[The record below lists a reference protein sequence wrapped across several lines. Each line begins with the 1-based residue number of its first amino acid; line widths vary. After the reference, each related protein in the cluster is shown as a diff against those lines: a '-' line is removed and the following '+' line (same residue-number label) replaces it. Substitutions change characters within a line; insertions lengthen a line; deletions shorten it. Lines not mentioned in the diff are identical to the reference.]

1 MKTSGCICKIALLSI
16 FFAASTAFAVAAS
29 ADDDLRLRTVV
40 IDAGHGGHDPGC
52 VSRDGRVKEKDINL
66 DIALKLGSGIAS
78 ACPDVKVI
86 YTRKTDVF
94 VPLNTRADIANRNN
108 ANLFISIHVN
118 AATSTQAHGFST
130 HILGNNN
137 DRFSDNMDV
146 VRRENSVILL
156 EEDYTT
162 TYQGFDPNDPESFIF
177 FNLMQNAYY
186 EQSLTYAAE
195 ADKQLKKGPVTHSR
209 GISQNAFLVLWKTT
223 MPAVLVE
230 TGFMSNAADIK
241 ILNSSEGR
249 SEIARRLCDA
259 FKAFKVKYDA
269 SLDYAAEPSAAE
281 SSSVR
286 KPDDS
291 PAETPAAVRDG
302 YGVQIFALSKK
313 LPAGDASLKG
323 YEADAVKAGSMYKYI
338 IRCNT
343 ADEARKL
350 FRKTRK
356 EFPGSF
362 PVQIRSGEVSALK

>member
-1 MKTSGCICKIALLSI
+1 
-16 FFAASTAFAVAAS
+16 
-29 ADDDLRLRTVV
+29 
-40 IDAGHGGHDPGC
+40 
-52 VSRDGRVKEKDINL
+52 
-66 DIALKLGSGIAS
+66 
-78 ACPDVKVI
+78 
-86 YTRKTDVF
+86 
-94 VPLNTRADIANRNN
+94 
-108 ANLFISIHVN
+108 
-118 AATSTQAHGFST
+118 
-130 HILGNNN
+130 
-137 DRFSDNMDV
+137 
-146 VRRENSVILL
+146 
-156 EEDYTT
+156 
-162 TYQGFDPNDPESFIF
+162 
-177 FNLMQNAYY
+177 
-186 EQSLTYAAE
+186 
-195 ADKQLKKGPVTHSR
+195 
-209 GISQNAFLVLWKTT
+209 

-241 ILNSSEGR
+241 ILNSSKGR

-269 SLDYAAEPSAAE
+269 SLDYAAEPPAAE

-362 PVQIRSGEVSALK
+362 PVQIRSGKVSALK

>member
-1 MKTSGCICKIALLSI
+1 MKTLRHISGFLLLSAV
-16 FFAASTAFAVAAS
+16 FLASRALPVHAGNG
-29 ADDDLRLRTVV
+29 DLKFSTVV

-52 VSRDGRVKEKDINL
+52 VSKDGRTREKDINL
-66 DIALKLGSGIAS
+66 DIAKKLGAMIS
-78 ACPDVKVI
+78 AGYPDVKVI
-86 YTRKTDVF
+86 YTRTTDVF
-94 VPLNTRADIANRNN
+94 VPLITRADIANRNN

>member
-1 MKTSGCICKIALLSI
+1 MLDRNLFALPGASCMLAALCVLTLLKAAAVVGQAWTLATAVDLLRAGSPLTDAALALAGFLVCFMARQAVVFFQDGMLERYAGERVAQLRSGLLQRVFAEGPLFVGAMGTGNVVMLALEGAEQVENYLRLVLPKIAGVVIIPLVLL
-16 FFAASTAFAVAAS
+16 AFAFPF
-29 ADDDLRLRTVV
+29 DW
-40 IDAGHGGHDPGC
+40 
-52 VSRDGRVKEKDINL
+52 VSGLIMLIVFPFIIFYMVL
-66 DIALKLGSGIAS
+66 LG
-78 ACPDVKVI
+78 
-86 YTRKTDVF
+86 KT
-94 VPLNTRADIANRNN
+94 AK
-108 ANLFISIHVN
+108 
-118 AATSTQAHGFST
+118 
-130 HILGNNN
+130 
-137 DRFSDNMDV
+137 
-146 VRRENSVILL
+146 
-156 EEDYTT
+156 
-162 TYQGFDPNDPESFIF
+162 
-177 FNLMQNAYY
+177 
-186 EQSLTYAAE
+186 AE

>member
-1 MKTSGCICKIALLSI
+1 MEFTPKQIITELDRFIIGQDKAKRAVAIALRNRYRRSRL
-16 FFAASTAFAVAAS
+16 TPE
-29 ADDDLRLRTVV
+29 LRQEITPKNIIMQGPTGV
-40 IDAGHGGHDPGC
+40 G
-52 VSRDGRVKEKDINL
+52 
-66 DIALKLGSGIAS
+66 
-78 ACPDVKVI
+78 
-86 YTRKTDVF
+86 KT
-94 VPLNTRADIANRNN
+94 
-108 ANLFISIHVN
+108 
-118 AATSTQAHGFST
+118 
-130 HILGNNN
+130 
-137 DRFSDNMDV
+137 
-146 VRRENSVILL
+146 
-156 EEDYTT
+156 
-162 TYQGFDPNDPESFIF
+162 
-177 FNLMQNAYY
+177 
-186 EQSLTYAAE
+186 
-195 ADKQLKKGPVTHSR
+195 
-209 GISQNAFLVLWKTT
+209 
-223 MPAVLVE
+223 
-230 TGFMSNAADIK
+230 
-241 ILNSSEGR
+241 
-249 SEIARRLCDA
+249 EIARRLCDA

-362 PVQIRSGEVSALK
+362 PVQIRSGKVSALK